1 MKWNRFVFSTAML
14 MCSMHMSAADS
25 TYVAAVDSFK
35 MVDSTKVVAVQESK
49 YEKHLDRR
57 ARAWASLIP
66 THFVIQNAGNMG
78 VISLGVGWS
87 YGKNRKWETELLF
100 GYIPRHDSSRGKLTT
115 TLKGNY
121 IPWRIDLNPS
131 SAPADTHWKFEP
143 LTVSLYLNTV
153 YGHEFWKSQPSRY
166 PDKYYEF
173 MSTKFRLNLALGQR
187 ITLKIPENKRKLHN
201 RISLFYEVGTC
212 DLYIRSLFQGQDVSI
227 GDILGLSIGMK
238 FYMK

>member
-1 MKWNRFVFSTAML
+1 

-115 TLKGNY
+115 T
-121 IPWRIDLNPS
+121 
-131 SAPADTHWKFEP
+131 
-143 LTVSLYLNTV
+143 
-153 YGHEFWKSQPSRY
+153 QPSRY

-201 RISLFYEVGTC
+201 RISLFYEIGTC
-212 DLYIRSLFQGQDVSI
+212 DLYIRSLFQGQDVKI

>member
-131 SAPADTHWKFEP
+131 SAPADTHWKFERISVSCI
-143 LTVSLYLNTV
+143 TVS
-153 YGHEFWKSQPSRY
+153 PC
-166 PDKYYEF
+166 
-173 MSTKFRLNLALGQR
+173 STKSARA
-187 ITLKIPENKRKLHN
+187 TS
-201 RISLFYEVGTC
+201 ISVRC
-212 DLYIRSLFQGQDVSI
+212 SRDR
-227 GDILGLSIGMK
+227 M
-238 FYMK
+238 

>member
-100 GYIPRHDSSRGKLTT
+100 GYIPRHDSSR
-115 TLKGNY
+115 
-121 IPWRIDLNPS
+121 
-131 SAPADTHWKFEP
+131 
-143 LTVSLYLNTV
+143 NTV

-212 DLYIRSLFQGQDVSI
+212 DLYIRSLFQGQDVKI